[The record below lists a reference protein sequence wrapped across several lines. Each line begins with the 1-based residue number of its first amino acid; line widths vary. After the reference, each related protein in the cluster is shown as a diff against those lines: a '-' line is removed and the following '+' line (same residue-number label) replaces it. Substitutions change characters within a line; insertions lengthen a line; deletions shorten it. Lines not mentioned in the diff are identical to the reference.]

1 MSNTQITNFASAIS
15 NAQKVR
21 KYSFVWPHT
30 KSILEI
36 AKIFKTEGYVSHYLL
51 CRVKGKNLI
60 EVVLKHDTSSRTRTN
75 FKIISKASFEKNLS
89 KSNLWAFSKKAGIFI
104 LSTPLGVV
112 SDREARLLSVG
123 GKVLLFVC

>member
-15 NAQKVR
+15 NAQKIS
-21 KYSFVWPHT
+21 KYSFLWPYT

-60 EVVLKHDTSSRTRTN
+60 EVVLKHDTSYRTKTN
-75 FKIISKASFEKNLS
+75 FKIISKVSFEKKLS
-89 KSNLWAFSKKAGIFI
+89 KNNLWAFSKKAGTFI
-104 LSTPLGVV
+104 LSSPFGVV
-112 SDREARLLSVG
+112 SDREARLLCTG